1 MTNKWAPALVAAL
14 RGYTRQTFI
23 ADLIAGITVG
33 LVALPLAMAF
43 AISSGVEPKA
53 GLYCAVIA
61 GFLISALG
69 GSRTQIGGP
78 TGAFVVVV
86 AGIVHD
92 HGLDGLY
99 HCTLMAGVMLVIL
112 GLTGLGAVVKFLPR
126 PVIVGFTNGIAVLI
140 ASTQVKDFFGLQI
153 DKMPGE
159 FLGRAEAIVAN
170 FHTISLTATLLAMS
184 ALAVIIFMMRF
195 VKRVPGSIVA
205 LLAGTVA
212 VVTLHLP
219 AETIGTRFGVDAVPS
234 GLPTLVVPRFD
245 FGMIGPLFPAALTVA
260 LLGAIESLMSA
271 VVADRMSGGRHNPN
285 VELVAQGIA
294 NIASPLFGGL
304 PATGAIARTATNIRS
319 GAKTPVA
326 GMVHALTLLAVL
338 LFAAPLA
345 QYIPLA
351 VLAAILMVVAY
362 NMGEWREIPKL
373 LKMSLASISVW
384 LATFLLTVFADLTVA
399 VEVGMVLAAL
409 LYIRQVS
416 QTTTVSKVSKES
428 VEDDRAHILQD
439 RYIPKYVT
447 VIRIHGPF
455 LFGATDK
462 LAEVIDQAKDL
473 TLVVILRLR
482 NMTAIDATGLLALE
496 DVAEKLHATG
506 RTLILCGA
514 RPQPAQ
520 LMRQAEF
527 EQHVG
532 HENICPNVS
541 AALLRAEMLYLNLQL
556 AEGDQ
561 PPPV

>member
-170 FHTISLTATLLAMS
+170 FHTFSLTATLLAMS